1 MRFTLLFIFFSQLLF
16 SQKVKF
22 ESDINVAFDK
32 AKKENK
38 LVFIEYYNS
47 TCTICLSI
55 EPLFDNAEMAD
66 FYNQHFVSYKINT
79 RDGMKS
85 KDSLFMAS
93 QKLKFQGVPF
103 FLFFDTER
111 NFVHYSGAKAEVD
124 YLINIGKKAL
134 NPEERTGSLAK
145 KYNSGDRSIKT
156 LYAYSDLVQLYQDVD
171 LCNTISNELYQV
183 YPKENLKNNQS
194 YLILKNTVNHIDNG
208 FFQYWY
214 EHLDDLK
221 DFEKG
226 AKKGT
231 EIKVLEKILLE
242 SIQKDKDKWDLAKI
256 QKVKAYTIGLGLS
269 KTGNDFLWEE
279 ESKALKNKNNSEGLL
294 HLMSELLEENQNNIY
309 GTLFIT
315 EFYLKLFNNKV
326 ELEKL
331 SVELDHLKSKEME
344 PEQKGDW
351 FLQKLIVLEKLQQK
365 EAFLKLKNE
374 ALTFY
379 KQNQLDLKLIENL

>member
-1 MRFTLLFIFFSQLLF
+1 MRFTLLFIFISQLLF

-38 LVFIEYYNS
+38 LVFVEYYNS

-156 LYAYSDLVQLYQDVD
+156 LYSYSDLVQLYQDVD

-279 ESKALKNKNNSEGLL
+279 ESKALKNEKKSVELFQ
-294 HLMSELLEENQNNIY
+294 LMSELLEENKNNVY

-331 SVELDHLKSKEME
+331 SLELDHLKSKEME

-351 FLQKLIVLEKLQQK
+351 FLQKLIILQKLQQK

-379 KQNQLDLKLIENL
+379 KQNQLDLNLIENL

>member
-22 ESDINVAFDK
+22 ESDINVAFEK

-38 LVFIEYYNS
+38 LVFVEYYNS

-55 EPLFDNAEMAD
+55 EPLFDNAEIASY
-66 FYNQHFVSYKINT
+66 YNQHFISYKINT

-93 QKLKFQGVPF
+93 QKLKFQGVPY
-103 FLFFDTER
+103 FLFFDAER

-134 NPEERTGSLAK
+134 NPEERTGSLAL
-145 KYNSGDRSIKT
+145 KYKSGDRSIRT
-156 LYAYSDLVQLYQDVD
+156 LYAYSDLVQLYQDVN
-171 LCNTISNELYQV
+171 LNNTISNELYQV
-183 YPKENLKNNQS
+183 YQKENLKNKQS
-194 YLILKNTVNHIDNG
+194 YLILKNAVNHIDNG
-208 FFQYWY
+208 FFQFWY

-226 AKKGT
+226 TKKGT

-242 SIQKDKDKWDLAKI
+242 SIQKDKDKWDLSKI

-279 ESKALKNKNNSEGLL
+279 ESKALKKENNSEDLL
-294 HLMSELLEENQNNIY
+294 DLMSELLNENQNNVY
-309 GTLFIT
+309 GSLFIT
-315 EFYLKLFNNKV
+315 EFYLKLFDSKI
-326 ELEKL
+326 EWEKL
-331 SVELDHLKSKEME
+331 SLELDNLKTKEME

-351 FLQKLIVLEKLQQK
+351 FLQKLNVLQKLQQK
-365 EAFLKLKNE
+365 ETFLKLKNE
-374 ALTFY
+374 ASTYY

>member
-22 ESDINVAFDK
+22 ESDINLAFEK

-38 LVFIEYYNS
+38 LVFVEYYNS

-156 LYAYSDLVQLYQDVD
+156 LYSYSDLVQLYQDVD

-279 ESKALKNKNNSEGLL
+279 ESKALKNEKKSVELFQ
-294 HLMSELLEENQNNIY
+294 LMSELLEENKNNVY

-331 SVELDHLKSKEME
+331 SLELDHLKSKEME

-351 FLQKLIVLEKLQQK
+351 FLQKLIILQKLQQK

-379 KQNQLDLKLIENL
+379 KQNQLDLNLIENL

>member
-1 MRFTLLFIFFSQLLF
+1 MRFTLLFIFISQLLF

-103 FLFFDTER
+103 FLFFDAEK

-134 NPEERTGSLAK
+134 NTEERTGSLAQ
-145 KYNSGDRSIKT
+145 KYKSGDRSIKT

-183 YPKENLKNNQS
+183 YPKENLKNHQS

-279 ESKALKNKNNSEGLL
+279 ESKALKNEKKSVELFQ
-294 HLMSELLEENQNNIY
+294 LMSELLEENKNNVY

-331 SVELDHLKSKEME
+331 SLELDNLKSKEME

-365 EAFLKLKNE
+365 DAFLKLKNE

>member
-1 MRFTLLFIFFSQLLF
+1 MRFTLLFIFISQLLF

-22 ESDINVAFDK
+22 ESDINLAFEK

-38 LVFIEYYNS
+38 LVFVEYYNS

-66 FYNQHFVSYKINT
+66 FYNQYFVSYKINT

-214 EHLDDLK
+214 EHLYDLK

-279 ESKALKNKNNSEGLL
+279 ESKALKNEKKSVELFQ
-294 HLMSELLEENQNNIY
+294 LMSELLEENKNNVY

-331 SVELDHLKSKEME
+331 SLELDNLKSKEME

-351 FLQKLIVLEKLQQK
+351 FLQKLIILQKLQQK

-379 KQNQLDLKLIENL
+379 KQNQLDLNLIENL

>member
-1 MRFTLLFIFFSQLLF
+1 MRFTLLFIFISQLLF

-66 FYNQHFVSYKINT
+66 FYNQHFLSYKINT

-103 FLFFDTER
+103 FLFFDAEK

-134 NPEERTGSLAK
+134 NTEERTGSLAQ
-145 KYNSGDRSIKT
+145 KYKSGDRSIKT

-183 YPKENLKNNQS
+183 YPKENLKNHQS

-279 ESKALKNKNNSEGLL
+279 ESKALKNEKKSAELFQ
-294 HLMSELLEENQNNIY
+294 LMSELLEENKNNVY

-315 EFYLKLFNNKV
+315 EFYLKLFNNKE

-331 SVELDHLKSKEME
+331 SLELDNLKSKEME

-351 FLQKLIVLEKLQQK
+351 FLQKLIILQKLEQK
-365 EAFLKLKNE
+365 DAFLKLKNE

>member
-1 MRFTLLFIFFSQLLF
+1 MRFTLLFIFISQLLF

-38 LVFIEYYNS
+38 LVFVEYYNS

-156 LYAYSDLVQLYQDVD
+156 LYSYSDLVQLYQDVD

-256 QKVKAYTIGLGLS
+256 QKVKAYTIGLELS

-279 ESKALKNKNNSEGLL
+279 ESKALKNEKKSVELFQ
-294 HLMSELLEENQNNIY
+294 LMSELLEENKNNVY

-315 EFYLKLFNNKV
+315 EFYLKLFNNKE

-331 SVELDHLKSKEME
+331 SLELDNLKSKEME

-365 EAFLKLKNE
+365 DAFLKLKNE

>member
-22 ESDINVAFDK
+22 ESDINLAFEK

-38 LVFIEYYNS
+38 LVFVEYYNS

-279 ESKALKNKNNSEGLL
+279 ESKALKNEKKSVELFQ
-294 HLMSELLEENQNNIY
+294 LMSELLEENKNNVY

-331 SVELDHLKSKEME
+331 SLELDNLKSKEME

-351 FLQKLIVLEKLQQK
+351 FLQKLIILQKLQQK

-379 KQNQLDLKLIENL
+379 KQNQLDLNLIENL

>member
-1 MRFTLLFIFFSQLLF
+1 MRFTLLFIFISQLLF

-103 FLFFDTER
+103 FLFFDAEK

-134 NPEERTGSLAK
+134 NTEERTGSLAQ
-145 KYNSGDRSIKT
+145 KYKSGDRSIKT

-183 YPKENLKNNQS
+183 YPKENLKNHQS

-226 AKKGT
+226 AIKGT

-279 ESKALKNKNNSEGLL
+279 ESKALKNEKKSVELFQ
-294 HLMSELLEENQNNIY
+294 LMSELLEENKNNVY

-315 EFYLKLFNNKV
+315 EFYLKLFNNKE

-331 SVELDHLKSKEME
+331 SLELDNLKSKEME

-365 EAFLKLKNE
+365 DAFLKLKNE